1 MRLPELCIRRPV
13 FATVLSLV
21 VCLIGIVSYD
31 RLTVREYPD
40 IDTPVVT
47 VRTAY
52 RGADANIVESQV
64 TKVLEDSLAGIEGI
78 DFMTSISR
86 PEDSQITVTFNLDR
100 DPDAAAADV
109 RDRVGRVR
117 GRLPNEIDEPVIA
130 KVEADARAMM
140 YLAFTSERH
149 TPPQI
154 SDYADR
160 YVTDRLQI
168 LPGVASVRIFG
179 ERRYSMRLWLDPDRL
194 AALDL
199 TPLSVEEA
207 LRSQNVEI
215 PAGRIES
222 VNREFSVLSKTG
234 LSTPAEFADLVLRR
248 QGDHLVRLSDV
259 GYAEVGPQDTRRVVR
274 FNGETAI
281 GLGVIKQATANP
293 LDVSHAVYEALPII
307 SESLPEGMKVQ
318 VAYDST
324 IFIEESIQNVYKTIL
339 EAIILVV
346 LIIFLFLRSVRATL
360 VPIVTIPIAL
370 VGACA
375 LMFMLNFSINTLTL
389 LSMVLAIGLVVD
401 DAVIMLENIYRHV
414 EEGANP
420 LDAAFRG
427 SREIAF
433 AIVAMTLTLVAV
445 YVPIGFL
452 SGATGQLFTE
462 FAWTLAGA
470 VLVSGFVALTLSPM
484 MCARLLKPPT
494 ERPNPVSRAVERG
507 INGLTDGYRWTI
519 TRAVGMRPVVLVVGL
534 LVAGASYPIF
544 ASLTSE
550 LAPYEDQGIIRL
562 FFTGPEGAT
571 IEYTNHYAEQFE
583 PMVDA
588 IPEIER
594 RFVVSGYPTVSQGL
608 IFISLQP
615 WDERELSAADVA
627 AKLAPQAREVAGLRA
642 FPILPPSLGQARH
655 SKPVEIVIGT
665 TAPYAELDEWID
677 RIQEKVEAYPGLVN
691 VDTDLQLNT
700 PQLRIDIA
708 RDKVA
713 SLGID
718 VARLGRTIE
727 TLLGG
732 RQVTRYEQDGEQYDV
747 IVQMSDIDRTNP
759 DDLNRIYVKT
769 ENGDLVQ
776 LSNVVSITETV
787 APKELNHFNQ
797 LRSAKVTANLA
808 PGASLA
814 EGLAVLEEATKEV
827 VPPEARID
835 YSGQSREFKRSSAD
849 IYLTFVLA
857 LAFIFLVL
865 AAQFESFLDPFIIML
880 TVPLSMTGALLALYL
895 AGGTLNIYSQVGLVT
910 LIGLIT
916 KHGILIVEFANQM
929 RDSGRDLKT
938 AAIEA
943 ATLRFRPILM
953 TTGAMVLGAVPLAF
967 AVGAGARSRHD
978 IGWVIVGGLLIGTFF
993 TLYVIPV
1000 VYTYL
1005 ARRAGEP
1012 ARAPLPAA
1020 AEAPAE

>member
-1 MRLPELCIRRPV
+1 MRIPEFCIKRPV

-21 VCLIGIVSYD
+21 LCLIGLVSYD

-47 VRTAY
+47 VKTSY
-52 RGADANIVESQV
+52 RGADASIVENQV

-86 PEDSQITVTFNLDR
+86 SEDSQITVTFKLNR

-117 GRLPNEIDEPVIA
+117 GKLPNEIDAPVIA

-160 YVTDRLQI
+160 YVLDRLQI
-168 LPGVASVRIFG
+168 LPGVASARIFG

-194 AALDL
+194 AAHGL

-234 LSTPAEFADLVLRR
+234 LSTPAEFADLVLKRE
-248 QGDHLVRLSDV
+248 GDYLVRLGDV
-259 GYAEVGPQDTRRVVR
+259 GFAEIGPQDTRRIVR
-274 FNGETAI
+274 FNGRTAI

-293 LDVSHAVYEALPII
+293 LDVSRAVYAALPEI
-307 SESLPEGMKVQ
+307 SQSLPEGMQ
-318 VAYDST
+318 VEVAFDST
-324 IFIEESIQNVYKTIL
+324 IFIKESIENVNETIL
-339 EAIILVV
+339 EAIVLVV
-346 LIIFLFLRSVRATL
+346 LIIFFFLRSARATL

-370 VGACA
+370 IGACA
-375 LMFMLNFSINTLTL
+375 LMFALNFSINTLTL

-414 EEGANP
+414 EEGATP
-420 LDAAFRG
+420 IEAALKG

-445 YVPIGFL
+445 YIPIGFL
-452 SGATGQLFTE
+452 SGATGRLFTE

-484 MCARLLKPPT
+484 MCAKFLKPPAKR
-494 ERPNPVSRAVERG
+494 ENPIGRIVEG
-507 INGLTDGYRWTI
+507 FLNAITSGYRKTI
-519 TRAVGMRPVVLVVGL
+519 SLALRYRPVVLVMGL

-544 ASLTSE
+544 KTLTSE

-562 FFTGPEGAT
+562 FFSAPEGST
-571 IEYTNHYAEQFE
+571 IEYTNSYAEQFE

-608 IFISLQP
+608 IFISLSP
-615 WDERELSAADVA
+615 WDKRKLSAAQVA

-655 SKPVEIVIGT
+655 SKPVEVVIGT
-665 TAPYAELDEWID
+665 TAPYETLNEWLDKIEA
-677 RIQEKVEAYPGLVN
+677 KVEAFPGLRN

-713 SLGID
+713 SLGIN

-747 IVQMSDIDRTNP
+747 IVQMSGIDRTNP
-759 DDLNRIYVKT
+759 DDLNRIYVMT
-769 ENGDLVQ
+769 DRGDLVQ
-776 LSNVVSITETV
+776 LSNVVSLTETV
-787 APKELNHFNQ
+787 SPKALNHFNQ
-797 LRSAKVTANLA
+797 LRSAKISANLA
-808 PGASLA
+808 PGVSLA
-814 EGLAVLEEATKEV
+814 EGLEVLEQATRDI
-827 VPPEARID
+827 VPSETQID
-835 YSGQSREFKRSSAD
+835 YSGQSREFKQSSAD
-849 IYLTFVLA
+849 MYMTFALA

-865 AAQFESFLDPFIIML
+865 SAQFESFLDPLIIML
-880 TVPLSMTGALLALYL
+880 TVPLSMTGALLALWL

-916 KHGILIVEFANQM
+916 KHGILIVEFANQI
-929 RDSGRDLKT
+929 RDSGRDLKS

-943 ATLRFRPILM
+943 AVLRFRPILM
-953 TTGAMVLGAVPLAF
+953 TTGAMVLGATPLAL

-978 IGWVIVGGLLIGTFF
+978 IGWVIVGGLLVGTFF

-1000 VYTYL
+1000 VYSYL
-1005 ARRAGEP
+1005 ARRKVPSHGTA
-1012 ARAPLPAA
+1012 LTN
-1020 AEAPAE
+1020 